1 MKKTTKTDAA
11 KSAKAA
17 TPATPAPSPV
27 TKTKAKSA
35 SAKTAKTSMSSS
47 VATASTPP
55 IPVETAVPAASESA
69 PVPLSTTIV
78 AQVDVGF
85 GNSLYIRGEGPGL
98 SWEKGITLECVADD
112 KWSIELEE
120 TTKPIVYKFL
130 LNDQTW
136 CKGDDHVAQPGTT
149 VTVSPVF

>member
-11 KSAKAA
+11 KPAKAA
-17 TPATPAPSPV
+17 TPAKPAPSPAIK
-27 TKTKAKSA
+27 KTKSTA
-35 SAKTAKTSMSSS
+35 SKTAPISSS
-47 VATASTPP
+47 STVATASTPP
-55 IPVETAVPAASESA
+55 IPVDTLTPAASENA
-69 PVPLSTTIV
+69 PVALSTTIV

-85 GNSLYIRGEGPGL
+85 GNALYIRGEGPGL
-98 SWEKGITLECVADD
+98 SWEKGVSLECVADD
-112 KWSIELEE
+112 KWSIALEE

-149 VTVSPVF
+149 ATVSPVF

>member
-11 KSAKAA
+11 KTAKAA
-17 TPATPAPSPV
+17 TPAKPAPSPA
-27 TKTKAKSA
+27 TKSKAKPAAAKLESA
-35 SAKTAKTSMSSS
+35 SASSS
-47 VATASTPP
+47 VATASAPP
-55 IPVETAVPAASESA
+55 IPMATPKPAASELA
-69 PVPLSTTIV
+69 PVPLATTVV

-98 SWEKGITLECVADD
+98 SWEKGISLECVADD

>member
-17 TPATPAPSPV
+17 TPAKPAPSPA
-27 TKTKAKSA
+27 TKSKAKSA
-35 SAKTAKTSMSSS
+35 AAQSQPATGSSS

-55 IPVETAVPAASESA
+55 IPAVPVEPAKSENA
-69 PVPLSTTIV
+69 PVPLATTIV

-85 GNSLYIRGEGPGL
+85 GNSLFIRGEGPGL
-98 SWEKGITLECVADD
+98 SWEKGISLECVADD

-136 CKGDDHVAQPGTT
+136 CKGEDHVAQPGTT

>member
-17 TPATPAPSPV
+17 TPATPAPSPA
-27 TKTKAKSA
+27 TKTKAKSTPTK
-35 SAKTAKTSMSSS
+35 SAPTSAGSSTAT
-47 VATASTPP
+47 TSTPP
-55 IPVETAVPAASESA
+55 IPVVKPVPARTENA

-98 SWEKGITLECVADD
+98 SWEKGLSLECVADD
-112 KWSIELEE
+112 KWSIELDES
-120 TTKPIVYKFL
+120 TKPIVYKFL

-136 CKGDDHVAQPGTT
+136 CKGDDHIAQPGTT
-149 VTVSPVF
+149 ATVSPVF

>member
-1 MKKTTKTDAA
+1 MKKTNKSDAV
-11 KSAKAA
+11 KSAQPA

-27 TKTKAKSA
+27 KKSKATEA
-35 SAKTAKTSMSSS
+35 AKTAVAKTSQS
-47 VATASTPP
+47 AAANP
-55 IPVETAVPAASESA
+55 ARGRFAASETA

-85 GNSLYIRGEGPGL
+85 GNTLYVRGDGPGL
-98 SWEKGITLECVADD
+98 SWEKGLALDCVADD
-112 KWSIELEE
+112 KWSLALEE
-120 TTKPIVYKFL
+120 SAKPIVYKFL

-136 CKGDDHVAQPGTT
+136 CKGEDHVAQPGTT